1 MKFKK
6 ALLCSALTIFFS
18 AVSAHSAD
26 FDDAIFSHY
35 ADGAFHDSNSFSDY
49 NTVII
54 NRLSDDKVC
63 VSSAV
68 FCYRAWP

>member
-1 MKFKK
+1 MKFKN
-6 ALLCSALTIFFS
+6 ALLCSAL
-18 AVSAHSAD
+18 
-26 FDDAIFSHY
+26 DAIFSHY
-35 ADGAFHDSNSFSDY
+35 ADGAFHDSNPFSDY

-63 VSSAV
+63 VFSAV